1 MHWYLAII
9 YEPEH
14 ILRASPADNNLPR
27 PHTRQSTSRAA
38 PVGNPNSE
46 SLGPREGSL
55 ETYTEA
61 QDLHSEAEI
70 ERSLNDF
77 GSCFITSPDTIMK
90 SPLKS
95 DNHSDIFG
103 DEPMSDIDMDFDE
116 RANVTPDILRLSPSV
131 SDFGKNVQQDRSC
144 SIDSMPA
151 GESGEAAGPSVALQN
166 KPVKT
171 DGEIDATSFYQP
183 VAVRKQYKGKKRVQ
197 NGSDS
202 PEIKVDAEEE
212 EGVIVVDDIPKYV
225 SPYNLYCV

>member
-14 ILRASPADNNLPR
+14 ILKASPAGGNLPR
-27 PHTRQSTSRAA
+27 PHTRQSTSQAA
-38 PVGNPNSE
+38 LNSE
-46 SLGPREGSL
+46 GLGQREGSL
-55 ETYTEA
+55 ETFTEA

-95 DNHSDIFG
+95 DNHSDIYG
-103 DEPMSDIDMDFDE
+103 DEPMSDVDMDFDE
-116 RANVTPDILRLSPSV
+116 RANVTPDILRLSPTV
-131 SDFGKNVQQDRSC
+131 SDYGRNVQQHRSC
-144 SIDSMPA
+144 SIDSMAA
-151 GESGEAAGPSVALQN
+151 GKSGEAAGPSIALQN

-171 DGEIDATSFYQP
+171 EGEIDATSFYQP
-183 VAVRKQYKGKKRVQ
+183 AGVRKQYKGKKRAQ

-202 PEIKVDAEEE
+202 PEIKVDAEEDG
-212 EGVIVVDDIPKYV
+212 GVVVEDDLPK
-225 SPYNLYCV
+225 